1 MWMWS
6 CWEVSSSLHWFD
18 TSLRD
23 TPQPPA
29 GRALSSLGHGLT
41 LSAVT
46 HMYSMFSPWFSQHVF
61 WRRRLHQVNST
72 VAHTLKWDSD
82 IERVV
87 AVLYKLEA
95 GYWRI
100 TSYST
105 CYNQVE
111 YMSPP
116 EVGKN
121 DVIFARK
128 PSVHLWQTVGYKP
141 KCGVYDLIIIIII
154 KSPTMT
160 KSLLHTKK
168 YLFYFY
174 SIIFGNILFIL
185 CSVLEEYILKPT
197 HGCIYLLGIIV
208 VFLIQIPVCSKH
220 YDVLVSFFV
229 HL

>member
-1 MWMWS
+1 M
-6 CWEVSSSLHWFD
+6 
-18 TSLRD
+18 
-23 TPQPPA
+23 
-29 GRALSSLGHGLT
+29 
-41 LSAVT
+41 
-46 HMYSMFSPWFSQHVF
+46 
-61 WRRRLHQVNST
+61 HQVNST

-128 PSVHLWQTVGYKP
+128 PSVHL
-141 KCGVYDLIIIIII
+141 
-154 KSPTMT
+154 
-160 KSLLHTKK
+160 
-168 YLFYFY
+168 
-174 SIIFGNILFIL
+174 
-185 CSVLEEYILKPT
+185 
-197 HGCIYLLGIIV
+197 
-208 VFLIQIPVCSKH
+208 
-220 YDVLVSFFV
+220 
-229 HL
+229 